1 MESKVFCGDD
11 LVSVSLP
18 DETRVILPPEPM
30 PGLRDYEGAVLRA
43 LREPLGSPPLAD
55 LVQPGNRITIAFDDP
70 CLPQPLM
77 AKDVRGRA
85 IEVVLEELFRAGI
98 EKERIRLVCA
108 IGLHRKWTPSELRHL
123 LGRRIWRE
131 MGPNRIRN
139 HDAEDPDGI
148 VELGRTHNGHPV
160 QVNRSVTESDLVIYV
175 NVNWTPMNG
184 GWKSILVG
192 LGTCESIR
200 THHNVGILEQG
211 TLMDPDRSDY
221 HSMMGEMGAVAAKH
235 ANIFT
240 VETVINNRLW
250 GPGTDRLLSVEGQ
263 GGNGRIPWPM
273 RMASNLPES
282 AKQRL
287 SGFLRSGYQPISVQ
301 AGRIDQVHPATLTT
315 LARQQTVTVEG
326 QTDAL
331 FLALPNLSPYSV
343 FSRINPILVTN
354 MALGYAYN
362 LHQRRPV
369 VREGGVVIL
378 MNPFLP
384 GFHPQHHPSYQEFYD
399 RVLPQTR
406 EPKEIEE
413 AFEIDFA
420 SRPEYVDRYRHRYAY
435 HGVHPLYAWAW
446 GCPAMKQM
454 SRILVVGARDPK
466 IVEHLGFTPVPTLE
480 NALSV
485 AQEGLGKGFSL
496 THLVVPPIFV
506 TEVCLK
512 G

>member
-11 LVSVSLP
+11 LVNVSLP

-30 PGLRDYEGAVLRA
+30 AGLQDYEGAVLRA
-43 LREPLGSPPLAD
+43 LREPLGSPPLSD
-55 LVQPGNRITIAFDDP
+55 LVHPGNRIAIAFDDP
-70 CLPQPLM
+70 CLPQPPM
-77 AKDVRGRA
+77 AKDVRARA
-85 IEVVLEELFRAGI
+85 IEVILEELFRAGI
-98 EKERIRLVCA
+98 QKERIRLICA

-131 MGPNRIRN
+131 IGPNRIHN

-148 VELGRTHNGHPV
+148 VELGRSRNGHPV

-175 NVNWTPMNG
+175 NINWTPMNG

-192 LGTCESIR
+192 LGTFESIR
-200 THHNVGILEQG
+200 AHHNVGVLEQG

-221 HSMMGEMGAVAAKH
+221 HGMMGEMGEVVAEH
-235 ANIFT
+235 AHIFT
-240 VETVINNRLW
+240 VETVINNRVW
-250 GPGTDRLLSVEGQ
+250 GPVTDRFLSVEDRD
-263 GGNGRIPWPM
+263 GNGDIPWPM
-273 RMASNLPES
+273 RMVRRLPEP

-326 QTDAL
+326 QSDAL
-331 FLALPNLSPYSV
+331 FLALPNLSPYSA

-369 VREGGVVIL
+369 VRDGGVVIL

-384 GFHPQHHPSYQEFYD
+384 GFHTQHHPSYQEFYD

-406 EPKEIEE
+406 EPREIEE

-420 SRPEYVDRYRHRYAY
+420 SRPDYIDRYRHRYAY

-446 GCPAMKQM
+446 GCLAMKRM

-466 IVEHLGFTPVPTLE
+466 VVEHLGFTPVPTLAH
-480 NALSV
+480 ALSM
-485 AQEGLGKGFSL
+485 AKETLGKGLFL

-506 TEVCLK
+506 TEVR
-512 G
+512 